1 MCVCVVDVYWLVCC
15 VCVWLMFIGW
25 FVVVSVFF
33 LGVVVVGGDPNKG
46 VKIAALCSC
55 SMVSLVLLFFN
66 YHKVCLL

>member
-1 MCVCVVDVYWLVCC
+1 
-15 VCVWLMFIGW
+15 MFIGW
-25 FVVVSVFF
+25 FVVVSVCF

>member
-1 MCVCVVDVYWLVCC
+1 MCVVDVYWLVCC
-15 VCVWLMFIGW
+15 CFW
-25 FVVVSVFF
+25 FFF
-33 LGVVVVGGDPNKG
+33 FGVVVVGGDPNKG